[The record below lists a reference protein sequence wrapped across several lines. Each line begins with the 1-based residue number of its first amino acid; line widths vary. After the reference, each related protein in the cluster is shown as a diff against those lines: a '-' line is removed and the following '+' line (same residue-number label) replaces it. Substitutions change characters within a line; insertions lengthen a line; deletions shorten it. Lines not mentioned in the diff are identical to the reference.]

1 MDKVTFKG
9 VANIDLFI
17 NGSDT
22 KDSAIC
28 FTDKH
33 GAHADI
39 YVKDIKE
46 IATYYNN
53 GKRGGSA
60 FIKTFKSNIEILN
73 VAKIALGKFIGDLT
87 FFSETFWQEY
97 SILDIMYSFI
107 PMENIRSYFLTKR
120 GPIPT
125 KDSNKD
131 LKLVIEYKCPDAV
144 ELFTSKNTVSKYIDS
159 NDQDSI
165 EKVIHFKDTMVELY
179 NLFPETWEID
189 GENINNIKEEKTMTE
204 VKIDDI
210 NNDIE
215 TVEQEERIYPEY
227 TTDGIMIITDNPFSS
242 ESVGVKDILT
252 MTYVAR
258 ENDGKQD
265 KTSVDFEC
273 MKSYPLSNTFDKND
287 NPILSVDKFR
297 LTLDTKMM
305 DMLLW
310 DIKESPHTDIII
322 IDRRDAI
329 YTPDVPTSYSLG
341 SQTVYLNTDHVASY
355 SVREREDTKDTFR
368 YDLEIRTTDVNN
380 VVKIPAL
387 FQYCIMLKK
396 RMLSEYDME
405 PSVWDIPDDIKR
417 QAKEDSMNKEEGAL
431 APVRDDK
438 KEETPI
444 VVEKDEAFISQ
455 LNLDKYC
462 NGLIGANIVEIVA
475 FLNTNTKYYK
485 VNIIDNTKDDSIQV
499 DMSKDKLD
507 QFIADVSCHP
517 DVLLFRMLHRES
529 LFDPG
534 MDMYISYLNLDLIK
548 GYYLDEEE
556 EDNWDPDVE
565 EKVICAE
572 YKHSCGEVRI
582 TTLAISDENYE
593 LFKSLMKSKGIEETV
608 YEREVDEE
616 EDDEC
621 ASDFTDGQDL
631 ADKLSQFIT
640 YSGYTHMRFMIEYE
654 SVVPND
660 ERSKRT
666 TMTNTVY
673 TRWYTIDQFH
683 YDKPF
688 VMTHRSNDIDYSWT
702 SLAPFICTKLL
713 IEFKCVDKFET
724 NNNREI
730 WYIDPSAYNNKLIVF
745 TDTCECEDGMYI
757 RNLTLESTRASN
769 FLCRYVTWETTFGD
783 TIISMCTH
791 KLRDNYLY

>member
-1 MDKVTFKG
+1 MEKVTFKG

-39 YVKDIKE
+39 YVKDIKK
-46 IATYYNN
+46 IAAYYNK
-53 GKRGGSA
+53 GKKGGSV
-60 FIKTFKSNIEILN
+60 FIETFKSNIEILN
-73 VAKIALGKFIGDLT
+73 VAKIALGKFVGDLT
-87 FFSETFWQEY
+87 FFNETFWQDY
-97 SILDIMYSFI
+97 SILDIMYCFI
-107 PMENIRSYFLTKR
+107 PMENIRSYSLTKR
-120 GPIPT
+120 EPN
-125 KDSNKD
+125 DNNSKD
-131 LKLVIEYKCPDAV
+131 LEIVIEYKSPDAV
-144 ELFTSKNTVSKYIDS
+144 ELFTSKNTISKYIDS
-159 NDQDSI
+159 NNQESI
-165 EKVIHFKDTMVELY
+165 EKAIYFKDTMVEFY
-179 NLFPETWEID
+179 NLFPEIWEIN
-189 GENINNIKEEKTMTE
+189 GENINNIKEEETMTE

-210 NNDIE
+210 NTDIK
-215 TVEQEERIYPEY
+215 TLEQEERIYPDY
-227 TTDGIMIITDNPFSS
+227 TEDGIMIITDNPFNS
-242 ESVGVKDILT
+242 ESLGIKDVLT

-258 ENDGKQD
+258 DNNGEHD

-273 MKSYPLSNTFDKND
+273 MEPYPLSNTFDRYD
-287 NPILSVDKFR
+287 NPILSVNKFR

-305 DMLLW
+305 ESIIW
-310 DIKESPHTDIII
+310 DIKESPHTDIIA

-341 SQTVYLNTDHVASY
+341 LQTVYLNTDHVASY
-355 SVREREDTKDTFR
+355 SVREREDTKETFR
-368 YDLEIRTTDVNN
+368 YDLEVRTTDVNR

-417 QAKEDSMNKEEGAL
+417 QVKEDSMNKEEDAL

-462 NGLIGANIVEIVA
+462 NGLIGANIVEITA
-475 FLNTNTKYYK
+475 FLNTNTKHYK
-485 VNIIDNTKDDSIQV
+485 VTIIDNTRDDSIQV

-517 DVLLFRMLHRES
+517 DVLLFRVLHRES

-548 GYYLDEEE
+548 GYYLDEDE

-572 YKHSCGEVRI
+572 YRNTCGEVRI

-593 LFKSLMKSKGIEETV
+593 LFKSLMKSKGVEETV
-608 YEREVDEE
+608 YEREIEEE
-616 EDDEC
+616 EDDDEC
-621 ASDFTDGQDL
+621 GSDSTDGEDL

-640 YSGYTHMRFMIEYE
+640 YSGFTHMRFMIEYE

-660 ERSKRT
+660 ARSNRT

-713 IEFKCVDKFET
+713 IEFKCVDKIET

-730 WYIDPSAYNNKLIVF
+730 WYIDPSAYNNKLMVF

-757 RNLTLESTRASN
+757 RNLTLESTRANN
-769 FLCRYVTWETTFGD
+769 FLCRYVTWDTTFGD
-783 TIISMCTH
+783 TITSMCTH

>member
-1 MDKVTFKG
+1 MEKVTFKG

-39 YVKDIKE
+39 YVKDIKK
-46 IATYYNN
+46 IAAYYNK
-53 GKRGGSA
+53 GKKGGSV
-60 FIKTFKSNIEILN
+60 FIETFKSNIEILN
-73 VAKIALGKFIGDLT
+73 VAKIALGKFVGDLT
-87 FFSETFWQEY
+87 FFNETFWQDY
-97 SILDIMYSFI
+97 SILDIMYCFI
-107 PMENIRSYFLTKR
+107 PMENIRSYSLTKR
-120 GPIPT
+120 ELNENN
-125 KDSNKD
+125 SKD
-131 LKLVIEYKCPDAV
+131 LEIVIEYKSPDAV
-144 ELFTSKNTVSKYIDS
+144 ELFTSKNTISKYIDS
-159 NDQDSI
+159 NNQESI
-165 EKVIHFKDTMVELY
+165 EKAIYFKDTMVEFY
-179 NLFPETWEID
+179 NLFPEIWEIN
-189 GENINNIKEEKTMTE
+189 GENINNIKEEETMTE

-210 NNDIE
+210 NNDIN
-215 TVEQEERIYPEY
+215 TTEQEERIYPDHTE
-227 TTDGIMIITDNPFSS
+227 DGIMIITDNPFNS
-242 ESVGVKDILT
+242 ESLGIKDVLT

-258 ENDGKQD
+258 DNNGEHD

-273 MKSYPLSNTFDKND
+273 MEPYPLSNTFDRYD
-287 NPILSVDKFR
+287 NPILSVNKFR

-305 DMLLW
+305 ESIIW
-310 DIKESPHTDIII
+310 DIKESPHTDIIA

-355 SVREREDTKDTFR
+355 SVREREDTKETFR
-368 YDLEIRTTDVNN
+368 YDLEIRTTDVNR

-417 QAKEDSMNKEEGAL
+417 QVKEDSMNKEEGAL

-462 NGLIGANIVEIVA
+462 NGLIGANIVEITA
-475 FLNTNTKYYK
+475 FLNTNTKHYK
-485 VNIIDNTKDDSIQV
+485 VTIIDNTRDDSIQV

-517 DVLLFRMLHRES
+517 DVLLFRVLHRES

-548 GYYLDEEE
+548 GYYLDEDE

-572 YKHSCGEVRI
+572 YKNTCGEVRI
-582 TTLAISDENYE
+582 TTLAISDENYG
-593 LFKSLMKSKGIEETV
+593 LFKSLMKSKGVEETV
-608 YEREVDEE
+608 YDREIEEE

-621 ASDFTDGQDL
+621 VSDSTDGEDL
-631 ADKLSQFIT
+631 ADKLTQFIT
-640 YSGYTHMRFMIEYE
+640 YSGFTHMRFMIEYE

-660 ERSKRT
+660 ARSNRT

-673 TRWYTIDQFH
+673 TRWYTIDQFY

-688 VMTHRSNDIDYSWT
+688 VMIHRSNGIDYSWT

-730 WYIDPSAYNNKLIVF
+730 WYIDPSAYNNKLMVF

-757 RNLTLESTRASN
+757 RNLTLESTRANN
-769 FLCRYVTWETTFGD
+769 FLCRYVTWDTTFGD
-783 TIISMCTH
+783 TITSMCTH

>member
-1 MDKVTFKG
+1 MEKVTFKG

-28 FTDKH
+28 FTDKL

-39 YVKDIKE
+39 YVKDIKK
-46 IATYYNN
+46 IAAYYNK
-53 GKRGGSA
+53 GKKGGSV
-60 FIKTFKSNIEILN
+60 FIETFKSNIEILN
-73 VAKIALGKFIGDLT
+73 VAKIALGKFVGDLT
-87 FFSETFWQEY
+87 FFNETFWQDY
-97 SILDIMYSFI
+97 SILDIMYCFI
-107 PMENIRSYFLTKR
+107 PMENIRSYSLTKR
-120 GPIPT
+120 EPN
-125 KDSNKD
+125 DNNSKD
-131 LKLVIEYKCPDAV
+131 LEIVIEYKSPDAV
-144 ELFTSKNTVSKYIDS
+144 ELFTSKNTISKYIDS
-159 NDQDSI
+159 NNQESI
-165 EKVIHFKDTMVELY
+165 EKAIYFKDTMVEFY
-179 NLFPETWEID
+179 NLFPEIWEIN
-189 GENINNIKEEKTMTE
+189 GENINNIKEEETMTE

-210 NNDIE
+210 NNDIK
-215 TVEQEERIYPEY
+215 TTEQEEGIYPEY
-227 TTDGIMIITDNPFSS
+227 TEDGIMIITDNPFNS
-242 ESVGVKDILT
+242 ESLGIKDVLT
-252 MTYVAR
+252 MTYITR
-258 ENDGKQD
+258 DNNGEHD

-273 MKSYPLSNTFDKND
+273 MRPYPLGNVFDKHD
-287 NPILSVDKFR
+287 NPILSVNKFR

-305 DMLLW
+305 ESIIW
-310 DIKESPHTDIII
+310 DIKESPHTDIIA

-329 YTPDVPTSYSLG
+329 YTPDIPTSYSLG

-355 SVREREDTKDTFR
+355 SVREREDTKETFR
-368 YDLEIRTTDVNN
+368 YDLEIRTNDVNR

-417 QAKEDSMNKEEGAL
+417 QVKEDSMNKEEGAL

-462 NGLIGANIVEIVA
+462 NGLIGANIVEITA
-475 FLNTNTKYYK
+475 FLNTNTKHYK
-485 VNIIDNTKDDSIQV
+485 VTIIDNTRDDSIQV

-517 DVLLFRMLHRES
+517 DVLLFRVLHRES

-572 YKHSCGEVRI
+572 YKNTCGEVRI

-593 LFKSLMKSKGIEETV
+593 LFKSLMKSKGVEETV
-608 YEREVDEE
+608 YEREIEE
-616 EDDEC
+616 AEDDDEC
-621 ASDFTDGQDL
+621 VSDSTDGEDL
-631 ADKLSQFIT
+631 ADKLTQFIT
-640 YSGYTHMRFMIEYE
+640 YSGFTHMRFMIEYE
-654 SVVPND
+654 SIVPND
-660 ERSKRT
+660 AKSNRT

-688 VMTHRSNDIDYSWT
+688 VMIHRSNDIDYSWT

-713 IEFKCVDKFET
+713 IEFKCVDKIET

-730 WYIDPSAYNNKLIVF
+730 WYIDPSAYNNKLMVF

-757 RNLTLESTRASN
+757 RNLTLESTRANN
-769 FLCRYVTWETTFGD
+769 FLCRYVTWDTTFGD
-783 TIISMCTH
+783 TITSMCTH

>member
-1 MDKVTFKG
+1 MEKVTFKG

-28 FTDKH
+28 FTDKL

-39 YVKDIKE
+39 YVKDIKK
-46 IATYYNN
+46 IAAYYNK
-53 GKRGGSA
+53 GKKGGSV
-60 FIKTFKSNIEILN
+60 FIETFKSNIEILN
-73 VAKIALGKFIGDLT
+73 VAKIALGKFVGDLT
-87 FFSETFWQEY
+87 FFNETFWQDY
-97 SILDIMYSFI
+97 SILDIMYCFI
-107 PMENIRSYFLTKR
+107 PMENIRSYSLTKR
-120 GPIPT
+120 EPN
-125 KDSNKD
+125 DNNSKD
-131 LKLVIEYKCPDAV
+131 LEIVIEYKSPDAV
-144 ELFTSKNTVSKYIDS
+144 ELFTSKNTISKYIDS
-159 NDQDSI
+159 NNQESI
-165 EKVIHFKDTMVELY
+165 EKAIYFKDTMVEFY
-179 NLFPETWEID
+179 NLFPEIWEIN
-189 GENINNIKEEKTMTE
+189 GENINNIKEEETMTE

-210 NNDIE
+210 NNDIK
-215 TVEQEERIYPEY
+215 TTEQEEGIYPEY
-227 TTDGIMIITDNPFSS
+227 TEDGIMIITDNPFNS
-242 ESVGVKDILT
+242 ESLGIKDVLT
-252 MTYVAR
+252 MTYITR
-258 ENDGKQD
+258 DNNGEHD

-273 MKSYPLSNTFDKND
+273 MRPYPLGNVFDKHD
-287 NPILSVDKFR
+287 NPILSVNKFR

-305 DMLLW
+305 ESIIW
-310 DIKESPHTDIII
+310 DIKESPHTDIIA

-329 YTPDVPTSYSLG
+329 YTPDIPTSYSLG

-355 SVREREDTKDTFR
+355 SVREREDTKETFR
-368 YDLEIRTTDVNN
+368 YDLEIRTNDVNR

-417 QAKEDSMNKEEGAL
+417 QVKEDSMNKEEGAL

-462 NGLIGANIVEIVA
+462 NGLIGANIVEITA
-475 FLNTNTKYYK
+475 FLNTNTKHYK
-485 VNIIDNTKDDSIQV
+485 VTIIDNTRDDSIQV

-517 DVLLFRMLHRES
+517 DVLLFRVLHRES

-572 YKHSCGEVRI
+572 YKNTCGEVRI

-593 LFKSLMKSKGIEETV
+593 LFKSLMKSKGVEETV
-608 YEREVDEE
+608 YEREIEE
-616 EDDEC
+616 AEDDDEC
-621 ASDFTDGQDL
+621 VSDSTDGEDL
-631 ADKLSQFIT
+631 ADKLTQFIT
-640 YSGYTHMRFMIEYE
+640 YSGFTHMRFMIEYE
-654 SVVPND
+654 SIVPND
-660 ERSKRT
+660 AKSNRT

-688 VMTHRSNDIDYSWT
+688 VMIHRSNDIDYSWT

-713 IEFKCVDKFET
+713 IEFKHVNKFET
-724 NNNREI
+724 NNDREI
-730 WYIDPSAYNNKLIVF
+730 WYIDPSAYNNKLMVF

-757 RNLTLESTRASN
+757 RNLTLESTRANN
-769 FLCRYVTWETTFGD
+769 FLCRYVTWDTTFGD
-783 TIISMCTH
+783 TITSMCTH